1 MVNRVFDAAELEE
14 QTLAI
19 AARIATM
26 PSFGLTLTKL
36 AINQAEDAM
45 GLKQGIDAA
54 FSLHQ
59 LAHAH
64 NINLTGGNPML
75 VGLDDLRSTGG
86 SRAS

>member
-1 MVNRVFDAAELEE
+1 MSEE
-14 QTLAI
+14 VTYERRGDLALITLDRPDRRNA
-19 AARIATM
+19 
-26 PSFGLTLTKL
+26 
-36 AINQAEDAM
+36 Q
-45 GLKQGIDAA
+45 